1 MWPCPSTLH
10 RWPDDLELNG
20 PAGSVSLKLKAAR
33 FGVAVVEVSTRIGS
47 PGFVNRNAG
56 NPVRG
61 QSEIVDDEFDDYDL
75 EQDNE

>member
-1 MWPCPSTLH
+1 M
-10 RWPDDLELNG
+10 
-20 PAGSVSLKLKAAR
+20 SLKLKAAR